1 MTPLLGAVAVA
12 EERLDAT
19 VCAMSDAEAAQ
30 PSRLPGW
37 TRAEVVT
44 HLARNAESNSS
55 MVAARL
61 RGEQRPQYP
70 GGRSQRAAGIEAG
83 RGRTAAEVLHDLR
96 ATVVEWAWVMST
108 VGDGEW
114 SWEVPAGVGPRPIAQ
129 RVRSRLFEV
138 AVHHADLGLGYTFRD
153 WPAAFVADQL
163 DRTLASLADVRTDA
177 AVAGRWGVGRWLVEV
192 GESVVVTEG
201 AALAA
206 DGAVAGEDAA
216 LLAWLLGRESVDS
229 AGLAVSGDATVA
241 ALPEWFP
248 FP

>member
-1 MTPLLGAVAVA
+1 MTPLLAAVAAA

-19 VCAMSDAEAAQ
+19 VSAMTDAEAWGA
-30 PSRLPGW
+30 SLLPGW

-70 GGRSQRAAGIEAG
+70 GGREQRAAEIAAG
-83 RGRTAAEVLHDLR
+83 RGLPAADLLRDLR
-96 ATVVEWAWVMST
+96 GAVVEWAWVFAT

-114 SWEVPAGVGPRPIAQ
+114 AWEVPAGVGPRPIAQ

-138 AVHHADLGLGYTFRD
+138 EVHHVDLGLGYTFRD

-163 DRTLASLADVRTDA
+163 ERTLGSLADLRTSS
-177 AVAGRWGVGRWLVEV
+177 AVPGRWGVGRWLVEV

-201 AALAA
+201 ADGAA
-206 DGAVAGEDAA
+206 GAVAGEEAA
-216 LLAWLLGRESVDS
+216 LLAWLLGRESMAS
-229 AGLAVSGDATVA
+229 AGLVMSGDPAVA